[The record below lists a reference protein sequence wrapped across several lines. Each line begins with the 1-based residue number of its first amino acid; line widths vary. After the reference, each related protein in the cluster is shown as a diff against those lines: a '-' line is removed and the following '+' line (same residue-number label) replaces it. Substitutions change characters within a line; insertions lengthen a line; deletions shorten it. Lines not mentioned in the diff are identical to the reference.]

1 MHALAPRILLVVQH
15 YKGEAVHPLLS
26 LRNCTLH
33 TSPIDAV
40 YIQVGG
46 SKNPPVG
53 TVVVLG
59 NFGKPVLVLHYSLI
73 PVFVVLMNPLPPV
86 SKNIGYDNN
95 SYKNTNSNW
104 CKNGD

>member
-1 MHALAPRILLVVQH
+1 MHVLAPRILLVVQH

-26 LRNCTLH
+26 LWDCTMQ
-33 TSPIDAV
+33 TSPIDDV

-73 PVFVVLMNPLPPV
+73 PVFVVLDESFASDV
-86 SKNIGYDNN
+86 EKYWIQ
-95 SYKNTNSNW
+95 
-104 CKNGD
+104 

>member
-1 MHALAPRILLVVQH
+1 MHALVPRILLVVQH
-15 YKGEAVHPLLS
+15 YKGEAVHPFLS

-46 SKNPPVG
+46 SKNLLVG

-59 NFGKPVLVLHYSLI
+59 NFGKPVLVLRYSLI
-73 PVFVVLMNPLPPV
+73 PVFVVLDESFASGV
-86 SKNIGYDNN
+86 EKYWIR
-95 SYKNTNSNW
+95 
-104 CKNGD
+104 

>member
-1 MHALAPRILLVVQH
+1 MHVLAPRILLVVQH
-15 YKGEAVHPLLS
+15 YMGEAVHPLLS
-26 LRNCTLH
+26 LWGRTMQ

-59 NFGKPVLVLHYSLI
+59 NSGKPVLVLHYSLI
-73 PVFVVLMNPLPPV
+73 PVFVVLDESFASGV
-86 SKNIGYDNN
+86 EKYWIR
-95 SYKNTNSNW
+95 
-104 CKNGD
+104 

>member
-1 MHALAPRILLVVQH
+1 MHVLAPRILLVVQH

-26 LRNCTLH
+26 LRGCTMQ

-73 PVFVVLMNPLPPV
+73 PVFVVLDESFASGV
-86 SKNIGYDNN
+86 EKYWIR
-95 SYKNTNSNW
+95 
-104 CKNGD
+104 

>member
-1 MHALAPRILLVVQH
+1 MYVLAPRILLVVQH

-26 LRNCTLH
+26 LWGCTMQ

-53 TVVVLG
+53 TVAVLG
-59 NFGKPVLVLHYSLI
+59 NFGKPVLVLHYSLT
-73 PVFVVLMNPLPPV
+73 PVFVVLDESFASGV
-86 SKNIGYDNN
+86 EKYWIR
-95 SYKNTNSNW
+95 
-104 CKNGD
+104 